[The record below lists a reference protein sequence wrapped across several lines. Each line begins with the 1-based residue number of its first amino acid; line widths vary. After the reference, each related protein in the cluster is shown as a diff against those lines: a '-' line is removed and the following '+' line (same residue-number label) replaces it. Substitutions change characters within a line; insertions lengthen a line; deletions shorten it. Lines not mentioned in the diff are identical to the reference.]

1 MATSVV
7 SLQQIVS
14 QCESEGLSPGNCARL
29 ASEIAKIFG
38 VFDDEVA
45 ILRIVNN
52 NHLTF
57 LYPEKLKQVGVI
69 PLNNSSAVAA
79 RTALSKRPEVLNN
92 FAQIK
97 HASIFEA
104 VPVQSKTRP
113 RPPEKSASVIQKIMT
128 APVLGPTGPLLPD
141 SLCVLRKYPL
151 CSSIVSRPGNF
162 FGHLARPSIPALTI
176 PERRTCDEN
185 DR

>member
-7 SLQQIVS
+7 TLQQIVS
-14 QCESEGLSPGNCARL
+14 ECESEGLSSGNCARL
-29 ASEIAKIFG
+29 AAEIAKVFG

-57 LYPEKLKQVGVI
+57 LYPEKLKQVGII
-69 PLNNSSAVAA
+69 PLNNSTAVAA
-79 RTALSKRPEVLNN
+79 RTALLRRPEVLNN

-104 VPVQSKTRP
+104 VPVQSKN
-113 RPPEKSASVIQKIMT
+113 RPPEKSASTIQKIIT
-128 APVLGPTGPLLPD
+128 APVLGPNGAIG
-141 SLCVLRKYPL
+141 VVQ
-151 CSSIVSRPGNF
+151 VSRKGVSPQAAGRDFTPGD
-162 FGHLARPSIPALTI
+162 LQTLILMTQALVK
-176 PERRTCDEN
+176 CFK
-185 DR
+185 